1 MKLFSTS
8 YSNLAFKLVIFFFF
22 SQQRRE
28 INNNAERGT
37 FDLTIKACAIQTSLL
52 HAF

>member
-8 YSNLAFKLVIFFFF
+8 YSNLAFKLVIFFF